1 MSIVV
6 TVKDSA
12 ETLPGLLEDFL
23 DLDWPAEKLETVL
36 VDAFS
41 TDGTWQQV
49 QAFADRA
56 PFDVVAVQKA
66 GWIAVGRNEGF
77 RHATGQFVA
86 VTDADMRVP
95 ADWLRQLVAGMDDGI
110 GVVGGPNDSAR
121 DDLVARTVGTIPVHG
136 PSLDAVP
143 VFGRRKYREDFTTDT
158 DVYACVTRN
167 SLFRRAAFE
176 EVGGFD
182 ESLKVTEDPE
192 LNHRILQGGWRLRY
206 RRAAGVRHVHRE
218 TLGAF
223 FKQQRDYA
231 FWQGRVNRTHA
242 ELASL
247 KMVLPA
253 LGAFLFVLFLTLT
266 LVDARALLVAAAL
279 AGGAVLV
286 TLAYAFQ
293 AVVARRDPALLLTLP
308 VFFVA
313 WQFAWVVAYLP
324 GLWSRGRRA
333 P

>member
-1 MSIVV
+1 MV

-12 ETLPGLLEDFL
+12 ATLPGLLEDFL
-23 DLDWPAEKLETVL
+23 RLDWPARRLQAVI
-36 VDAFS
+36 VDAYS
-41 TDGTWQQV
+41 TDGTWEQV
-49 QAFADRA
+49 QAFVDDA
-56 PFDVVAVQKA
+56 PFEVVAAQKA
-66 GWIAVGRNEGF
+66 GWIAVGRNEAF

-95 ADWLRQLVAGMDDGI
+95 EDWLRQLVAGMDDGI

-121 DDLVARTVGTIPVHG
+121 DDLVSRTVGTIPVHG

-143 VFGRRKYREDFTTDT
+143 VFSRRKYRQDFNPDA

-167 SLFRRAAFE
+167 SLFRRTAFE

-192 LNHRILQGGWRLRY
+192 LNHRILKAGWKLRY
-206 RRAAGVRHVHRE
+206 RRAAGVRHVQRE

-231 FWQGRVNRTHA
+231 FWQGRVNRTHPEMA
-242 ELASL
+242 AL
-247 KMVLPA
+247 KMMLPA
-253 LGAFLFVLFLTLT
+253 LGAFFFVLFLMLAW
-266 LVDARALLVAAAL
+266 VDARALLVAGAL
-279 AGGAVLV
+279 AGLAVLV
-286 TLAYAFQ
+286 TLGYTVQ
-293 AVVARRDPALLLTLP
+293 AVVVRRDPALLATLP

-313 WQFAWVVAYLP
+313 WQLAWVLAYLP
-324 GLWSRGRRA
+324 GLWSGGRRA
-333 P
+333 D